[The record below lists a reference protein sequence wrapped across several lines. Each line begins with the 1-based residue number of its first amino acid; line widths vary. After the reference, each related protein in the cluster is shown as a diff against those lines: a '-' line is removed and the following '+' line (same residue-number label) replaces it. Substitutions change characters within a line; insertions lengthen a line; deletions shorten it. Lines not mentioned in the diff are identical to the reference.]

1 MRIVTATVTWN
12 QTFEIEIPDGM
23 SQDDAQDAIIER
35 AEELREGVPNKPIIT
50 SCSDVDLED

>member
-35 AEELREGVPNKPIIT
+35 AEELRESVPNKPIIT